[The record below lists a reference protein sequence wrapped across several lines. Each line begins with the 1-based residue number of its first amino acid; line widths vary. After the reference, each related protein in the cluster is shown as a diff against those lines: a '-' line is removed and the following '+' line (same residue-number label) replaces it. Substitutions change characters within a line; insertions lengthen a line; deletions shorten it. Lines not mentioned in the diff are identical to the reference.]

1 LIEEKEEKK
10 ERGKEKR
17 AGFIFEIGK
26 KIYEEEDGMDF
37 FPHVTSTRNESCWS
51 LRVDM

>member
-10 ERGKEKR
+10 ERAKEKR

-26 KIYEEEDGMDF
+26 NIYTKKKMKWTF
-37 FPHVTSTRNESCWS
+37 FHMELQQEMKV
-51 LRVDM
+51 V